1 MIGNSLYSSV
11 RVALLGLL
19 AFICSNCFA
28 QGTIPPRKNGMVIY
42 QGVMAVDSLTK
53 NQLFDVANNYLTT
66 YFSTTK
72 SFISKVDKDMGIIII
87 KPCVNFP
94 FKRDRTEYN
103 GGLWHYTGTFTF
115 KDGKYYYR
123 LDRFY
128 NTDFMFGTPQ
138 RQDLGDAECLYDD
151 NNCNYGFT
159 SIPRPDKLQ
168 SKMILKNLHRAMVNF
183 MQDFDASM
191 RKK

>member
-1 MIGNSLYSSV
+1 M
-11 RVALLGLL
+11 RVALVSLL
-19 AFICSNCFA
+19 ALISINCIA
-28 QGTIPPRKNGMVIY
+28 QGNIPPRKNGVVVY

-72 SFISKVDKDMGIIII
+72 SFIYKVDKDLGTIIV

-94 FKRDRTEYN
+94 FKRDHTEYN

-123 LDRFY
+123 LDSFY
-128 NTDFMFGTPQ
+128 NTDFI
-138 RQDLGDAECLYDD
+138 A
-151 NNCNYGFT
+151 
-159 SIPRPDKLQ
+159 
-168 SKMILKNLHRAMVNF
+168 V
-183 MQDFDASM
+183 
-191 RKK
+191 

>member
-1 MIGNSLYSSV
+1 LVTAYISSV
-11 RVALLGLL
+11 RVALVSLL
-19 AFICSNCFA
+19 ALISINCTA
-28 QGTIPPRKNGMVIY
+28 QGNIPPRKNGVVVY

-53 NQLFDVANNYLTT
+53 NQLFDVTNNYLTT

-72 SFISKVDKDMGIIII
+72 SFIYKVDKDLGTIIV

-94 FKRDRTEYN
+94 FKRDHTEYN

-123 LDRFY
+123 LDSFY

-151 NNCNYGFT
+151 NTCNVGFT

-183 MQDFDASM
+183 MQEFDAGI

>member
-1 MIGNSLYSSV
+1 M
-11 RVALLGLL
+11 LGLL
-19 AFICSNCFA
+19 AFICINCFA
-28 QGTIPPRKNGMVIY
+28 QGTIPPRKNGTVIY